1 MEDAMTSNT
10 RPKQVM
16 PIANEG
22 FSDSPALSRL
32 EELALLTKRYGLFE
46 TEPGQFE
53 VIDYRCFLDRLLRF
67 PELRPGTDNL
77 LESQLDEFL
86 GQLSSGPTLDQ
97 YDMLMLAWLMMRVKE
112 LAPETETR
120 PCDAYDGAYDSACVL
135 RGTFRQV
142 EYFLLAALDHRV
154 Q

>member
-1 MEDAMTSNT
+1 MTSST
-10 RPKQVM
+10 PKQVM
-16 PIANEG
+16 PIANER

-32 EELALLTKRYGLFE
+32 EELALLTKRYGLLE
-46 TEPGQFE
+46 AEPGQFE

-77 LESQLDEFL
+77 LESHLDELL
-86 GQLSSGPTLDQ
+86 GQLSSGPTLDMC
-97 YDMLMLAWLMMRVKE
+97 DMLMLAWLMMRVKM
-112 LAPETETR
+112 LAPDTETR
-120 PCDAYDGAYDSACVL
+120 PYDAYDRAYDSACVL

>member
-1 MEDAMTSNT
+1 MTSST

-16 PIANEG
+16 PIANER
-22 FSDSPALSRL
+22 FSDSQALSRL
-32 EELALLTKRYGLFE
+32 EELSRLTKRYGLLE

-77 LESQLDEFL
+77 LENHLDELL
-86 GQLSSGPTLDQ
+86 GQLSSGPALDLN
-97 YDMLMLAWLMMRVKE
+97 DELVLTWLMMKIQM
-112 LAPETETR
+112 LGSETENA
-120 PCDAYDGAYDSACVL
+120 PYDAYDSAYDSACVL
-135 RGTFRQV
+135 RGTFCQV
-142 EYFLLAALDHRV
+142 EHFLLAALDHRV